1 MGFCCSRRHAEQ
13 MAKEFCRRNIPAA
26 AVYSDSDGEYAV
38 ERSEAIEK
46 LKRGELKVIFSVDMF
61 NEGLDISEIDMVM
74 F

>member
-1 MGFCCSRRHAEQ
+1 

-46 LKRGELKVIFSVDMF
+46 LKCGELKGYIFCGYVQ
-61 NEGLDISEIDMVM
+61 
-74 F
+74 